1 MCYSFFRKQ
10 LGGKLWQIIIVNIV
24 VQSGIPFLS
33 LQSIH
38 VGTVLR
44 KNTFFTKVTKNQ
56 SMCANTVVVS
66 GQIFCLLLQILV
78 EIVLQKDII
87 RHYS

>member
-10 LGGKLWQIIIVNIV
+10 PGGKLWQIIIVNIV
-24 VQSGIPFLS
+24 VQSGIQFLS

-38 VGTVLR
+38 VGTVLQ
-44 KNTFFTKVTKNQ
+44 KNTFFMKEAKKQ
-56 SMCANTVVVS
+56 SMCANTVEAS

-78 EIVLQKDII
+78 GIVLQKDIV